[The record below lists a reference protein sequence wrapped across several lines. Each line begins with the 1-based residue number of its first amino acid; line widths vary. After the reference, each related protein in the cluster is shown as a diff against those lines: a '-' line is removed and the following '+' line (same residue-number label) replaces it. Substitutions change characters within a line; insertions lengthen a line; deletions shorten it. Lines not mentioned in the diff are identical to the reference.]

1 MYPNHQKVDTWAIN
15 IFKIKLFSYFIFDY
29 NDLLQIQKADL
40 LWAVRT
46 DSYFLWNWNPAY

>member
-29 NDLLQIQKADL
+29 NDLL
-40 LWAVRT
+40 
-46 DSYFLWNWNPAY
+46 